1 MSVKYTQNI
10 EIKGFIMPPEWLH
23 PMSEDELKNIC
34 FEAMMQT
41 ILQFQDF
48 EKGAKQGM
56 NAVGNLLRHHGY
68 GFETIGEIAAFLG
81 VPIPKFRLH

>member
-1 MSVKYTQNI
+1 MKARNTQDP
-10 EIKGFIMPPEWLH
+10 EIQGFIMPPEWLR
-23 PMSEDELKNIC
+23 PMPEAKLKDVC

-41 ILQFQDF
+41 VLQFQDF

-68 GFETIGEIAAFLG
+68 EFETLGEISAFLG
-81 VPIPKFRLH
+81 IPIPRQKLH

>member
-1 MSVKYTQNI
+1 MKARDTQDP
-10 EIKGFIMPPEWLH
+10 EIKGFIMPPEWLR
-23 PMSEDELKNIC
+23 PMPEAKLKDVC

-41 ILQFQDF
+41 VLHFQDF

-68 GFETIGEIAAFLG
+68 EFETVGEISIFLG
-81 VPIPKFRLH
+81 IPIAKNKLH